1 MSWTMFGAV
10 MTIIVVCIVVLLVVI
25 KDLSTNKTVKPNT
38 NYTEKEEYTPQETAK
53 FAKHIK
59 IAALLLVAIILFFSI
74 RAIYGEVVE
83 KKIIQ
88 YMTETY
94 VEADSYAILVQKATH
109 YKVSGK
115 PFAKFYFVCVRYE
128 YGTCNTYLVTYDGG
142 EISVRG

>member
-1 MSWTMFGAV
+1 MNWTVFGAV
-10 MTIIVVCIVVLLVVI
+10 MTIIVVCIVVLVVVI

-53 FAKHIK
+53 FAKYIK
-59 IAALLLVAIILFFSI
+59 IVAIILALVVLFFI
-74 RAIYGEVVE
+74 IKAISGKVIENRIVEYFTEDSEAYVV
-83 KKIIQ
+83 
-88 YMTETY
+88 
-94 VEADSYAILVQKATH
+94 LVQKATD

-128 YGTCNTYLVTYDGG
+128 YGTCNTYLVIYNGG